1 MARTKNSAVM
11 VIANHL
17 VKEGYSRS
25 TAMVKAWILV
35 KLPALLVKVKGVTYG
50 NRQRA
55 IEHLTRYTPEDIHIS
70 LERDAGNSADRNA
83 TAVVAA
89 VKGKGSYVMGYLP
102 RPLAALIAPVVDR
115 VHSRLK
121 EIRGGYDGLYYGLV
135 VEVGVMV

>member
-1 MARTKNSAVM
+1 M
-11 VIANHL
+11 
-17 VKEGYSRS
+17 KEGYSRS
-25 TAMVKAWILV
+25 TAMVKAWILA

-70 LERDAGNSADRNA
+70 LERDAGNSADSNA

-89 VKGKGSYVMGYLP
+89 VNYVMGYLP
-102 RPLAALIAPVVDR
+102 RPLAALVAPVVDR